1 MTSHRLKCSERMEII
16 SEFITTGN
24 CRKGFSV
31 IEDKNGRYRVKR
43 LTQCEHNGELTAS
56 EIQERIQELQQQLAS
71 LTNVVAPKTE
81 DESAND
87 ALPTE

>member
-43 LTQCEHNGELTAS
+43 LPQCERKLTAS
-56 EIQERIQELQQQLAS
+56 EIKERIQELQQQLAS
-71 LTNVVAPKTE
+71 LTDIACKTE
-81 DESAND
+81 DESESVND

>member
-43 LTQCEHNGELTAS
+43 LPQCERKLTAS
-56 EIQERIQELQQQLAS
+56 EIKERIQELQQQLAS
-71 LTNVVAPKTE
+71 LTNVVATKTE
-81 DESAND
+81 DESSND

>member
-1 MTSHRLKCSERMEII
+1 MTSRRLKCSERMEII
-16 SEFITTGN
+16 SEFITTGK
-24 CRKGFSV
+24 CREGFSV

-43 LTQCEHNGELTAS
+43 LPQCERKLTAA

>member
-1 MTSHRLKCSERMEII
+1 MEII

-43 LTQCEHNGELTAS
+43 LTQCERKLTAA